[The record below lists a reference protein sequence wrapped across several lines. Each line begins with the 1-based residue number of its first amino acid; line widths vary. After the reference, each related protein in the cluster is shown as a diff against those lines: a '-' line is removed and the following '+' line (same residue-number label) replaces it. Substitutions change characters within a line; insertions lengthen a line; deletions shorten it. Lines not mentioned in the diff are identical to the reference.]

1 MRIPWA
7 FEFFPVEPPATR
19 VHCTTAKLVVGSRPP
34 PRAATEVPNESDTG
48 ERTPAA
54 EAAAQGAEA
63 TIAERSKTGSY
74 GKEGETMI
82 VVRRTRS
89 I

>member
-54 EAAAQGAEA
+54 EAAAQGQKRLSLSDLKRAA
-63 TIAERSKTGSY
+63 TARKV
-74 GKEGETMI
+74 K
-82 VVRRTRS
+82 R
-89 I
+89 